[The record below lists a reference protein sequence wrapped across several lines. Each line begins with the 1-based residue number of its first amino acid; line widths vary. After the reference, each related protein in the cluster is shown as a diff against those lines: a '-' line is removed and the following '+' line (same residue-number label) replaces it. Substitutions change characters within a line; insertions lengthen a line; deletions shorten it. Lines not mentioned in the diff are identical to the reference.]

1 MTLIPI
7 SGEIIKNHSRYGQT
21 NFELTVEF
29 KLMCFTKAKKVSLK
43 RNTPLI
49 STKPQQYKNQE
60 SLSYIGING
69 FG

>member
-1 MTLIPI
+1 MD
-7 SGEIIKNHSRYGQT
+7 KT